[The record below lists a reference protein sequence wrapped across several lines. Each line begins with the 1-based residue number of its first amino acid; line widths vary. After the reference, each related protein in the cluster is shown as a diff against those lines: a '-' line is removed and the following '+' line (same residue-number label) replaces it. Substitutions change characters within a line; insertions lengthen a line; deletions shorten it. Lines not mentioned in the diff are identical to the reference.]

1 MTTASILEQLA
12 AMGSEQTRKTFKNHG
27 APDSMFGVKV
37 GDLKTIVKK
46 VKKNHELSLEL
57 YATGNS
63 DAQYLAGL
71 IADEKRITAADL
83 QHWAEGATWYML
95 SEYTVPWVAAESP
108 HGWQLALQWIESDQ
122 EKIAGCGWATLNN
135 WVSLRPDETLDI
147 PALSQ
152 LLDRVSDNIHPAQNR
167 VRYVMNGFVI
177 ATGCYV
183 APLHEKAKAVA
194 QQIGKVSVNVGNTAC
209 KVPFAPDYIQK
220 VEEMGRVG
228 VKRKMARC

>member
-122 EKIAGCGWATLNN
+122 EKIAECGWATLNN

>member
-1 MTTASILEQLA
+1 
-12 AMGSEQTRKTFKNHG
+12 MGSEQTRKTFKNHG
-27 APDSMFGVKV
+27 APDNMFGVKV

-71 IADEKRITAADL
+71 IADEKRITTADL
-83 QHWAEGATWYML
+83 QRWAEGATWYML

-122 EKIAGCGWATLNN
+122 EKIAECGWATLNN
-135 WVSLRPDETLDI
+135 WVSLRSDETLDI

-183 APLHEKAKAVA
+183 APLLEKAKAVA

-228 VKRKMARC
+228 VKRKNARC